1 MQDSLITTSAF
12 KNFHKFAK
20 FTKFIKFK
28 EDNIFKEKQWINKY
42 IIFMSHFWAKQ
53 SCLEEARAT
62 SLKIC
67 ASQLAICQCKSA
79 FEIKCIDEVLS
90 LSSGWQV

>member
-1 MQDSLITTSAF
+1 MQDSLITTSTF

-42 IIFMSHFWAKQ
+42 NFHVTFLGKA

-90 LSSGWQV
+90 LSSVWQV